1 MAVPKRKHSHSRSCS
16 RAANK
21 GIEAK
26 TFTFCT
32 QSGFPVAPHTVCL
45 KSGYY
50 KGEKVLTTKF
60 ERAMKRNAA
69 KQQAAAAQGAASAQT
84 EVAPEVLEAQAEVAQ
99 EQKAKKSKKAE

>member
-1 MAVPKRKHSHSRSCS
+1 MAVPKRKHSHSRTAS
-16 RAANK
+16 RSANK

-32 QSGFPVAPHTVCL
+32 QSGFPVAPHVVCL

-69 KQQAAAAQGAASAQT
+69 KQQAAASQNVAAQENQ
-84 EVAPEVLEAQAEVAQ
+84 VAPEVLEAQAEIAQ
-99 EQKAKKSKKAE
+99 EQKAKKS

>member
-1 MAVPKRKHSHSRSCS
+1 MAVPKRKHSHSRPAS
-16 RAANK
+16 RSANK

-50 KGEKVLTTKF
+50 KGEKILTTKF
-60 ERAMKRNAA
+60 ERSVKRNAA
-69 KQQAAAAQGAASAQT
+69 KQQAAASANAVQ
-84 EVAPEVLEAQAEVAQ
+84 EQDQVAPEVLEAQAEIAQ
-99 EQKAKKSKKAE
+99 EQKAKKAE